1 MSIVPVDATPRVA
14 KLSSTGCGVPRSWPR
29 PKPVSHQ
36 RRQMADC
43 CPIRGDHG
51 GRRSRNPLPADA
63 SPRSFRWRLLRAATV
78 LSSHSAVRRSTAC
91 STWSSGARA
100 SNLTRGP
107 ISRLIT
113 SSTSPTNAPRRR
125 PIASNWP
132 WRSAW
137 RTLPQRLRGL
147 QGPHASADGDVGT
160 GSRRTSHASTPPIA
174 STTACS
180 TMAGHSDRVSSTIAV
195 KKRPNRPVRMTPA
208 SPW

>member
-1 MSIVPVDATPRVA
+1 MQHLALPSCLRPDAACPV
-14 KLSSTGCGVPRSWPR
+14 
-29 PKPVSHQ
+29 
-36 RRQMADC
+36 
-43 CPIRGDHG
+43 RGLAPNQSVTNG
-51 GRRSRNPLPADA
+51 GRWPTA
-63 SPRSFRWRLLRAATV
+63 V
-78 LSSHSAVRRSTAC
+78 QSAVITVDGAPETRCQPTQVLEAFGGASFALRPSC
-91 STWSSGARA
+91 LPIPQSGDLQPAALGRLVREPPI
-100 SNLTRGP
+100 LTRGP

-125 PIASNWP
+125 PIASSWP